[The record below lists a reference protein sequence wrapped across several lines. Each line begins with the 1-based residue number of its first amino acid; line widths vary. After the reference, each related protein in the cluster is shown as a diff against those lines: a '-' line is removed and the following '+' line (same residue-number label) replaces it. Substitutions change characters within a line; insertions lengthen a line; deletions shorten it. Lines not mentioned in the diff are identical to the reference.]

1 MNIGSCIH
9 SKDFT
14 IQMSLLLYWL
24 NMVTIIRVSHPEK
37 SNRVQSRSCH
47 VSLIRLDIVAHKF
60 EINNL
65 YILAFLMTN
74 GEIGLNSFRNLCH
87 LLCQIPLYFGL
98 ECYMSCLQ
106 SMFYH
111 TFSIKIN
118 LLVSLQLFEMHKVAY
133 MTMQISCMLL
143 SLFALSD
150 PVGDYSFA
158 YIMTK
163 RGSSMW

>member
-1 MNIGSCIH
+1 MA
-9 SKDFT
+9 
-14 IQMSLLLYWL
+14 
-24 NMVTIIRVSHPEK
+24 TIIRISYPEK
-37 SNRVQSRSCH
+37 SNRVQSRSCL
-47 VSLIRLDIVAHKF
+47 VSLIMLDIVAHDLKS
-60 EINNL
+60 INL

-133 MTMQISCMLL
+133 MTMQISSMLL
-143 SLFALSD
+143 SLFTLSD

-163 RGSSMW
+163 RGSRIW